1 LRIDVE
7 ALALQLYGT
16 RAFHDAHEEQFG
28 KPCSI
33 CAITKFTPSL
43 RSTKHKSIQRLDRRP
58 VNQRRRARRS
68 ARVRDLLLD
77 DERAF
82 P

>member
-1 LRIDVE
+1 VWFLRTDIE

-33 CAITKFTPSL
+33 CAITKFSPSH
-43 RSTKHKSIQRLDRRP
+43 RSTKLKSMQKLDRRLLS
-58 VNQRRRARRS
+58 QRKKIRRS
-68 ARVRDLLLD
+68 T
-77 DERAF
+77 RA
-82 P
+82 